1 MTIVLASTSTIR
13 YDMLLH
19 AGVTI
24 GKVVAPCVDEFSAK
38 AEMRERNPGA
48 ASIALHLAELKALAV
63 STGEAGAV
71 VIGADQTLDCDGT
84 LFDKPR
90 NLAEAGS
97 HLRKLRGCTHRLET
111 AVACARNGVIIWSH
125 VEPALLTIR
134 PLSEEF
140 IATYLAAEGTA
151 VCQSVGAY
159 RLEGRGAQLF
169 DRIEGDFF
177 AILGLPLLSLLNFL
191 RQIEALPS

>member
-1 MTIVLASTSTIR
+1 MTIVLASTSTTR

-24 GKVVAPCVDEFSAK
+24 EKVVAPSVDESRTKVA
-38 AEMRERNPGA
+38 AQGRNLDA
-48 ASIALHLAELKALAV
+48 ASIALSLAELKALAV
-63 STGEAGAV
+63 STGEAGVV
-71 VIGADQTLDCDGT
+71 VIGADQILDCGGT

-90 NLAEAGS
+90 DLVEAAS

-111 AVACARNGVIIWSH
+111 AVACARNGAIIWSH

-140 IATYLAAEGTA
+140 IAAYLAAEGTA
-151 VCQSVGAY
+151 ACQSVGAY

-177 AILGLPLLSLLNFL
+177 AILGLPLLPLLNFL
-191 RQIEALPS
+191 RQIEALSS